1 MSSPVGIARLL
12 RALAWSACVLVLFA
26 AVATLRAVLDGE
38 REIAASDAAF
48 DANDLHGAIQHARR
62 AASAYAPGAAHVER
76 GYQRLHAVARGAE
89 ATGRPEI
96 ATLAWQAERAAVLES
111 ASLLHPFPER
121 LDEANR
127 NLARLS
133 ANKAAPEAERGE
145 AAQRLFKQA
154 QSQSAERPPWGA
166 LLAGGLF
173 VAALGLAWF
182 AARALEPAGRIDWL
196 RGRWGL
202 LTFALGAAL
211 WAAAAFHG

>member
-1 MSSPVGIARLL
+1 L
-12 RALAWSACVLVLFA
+12 RALAWSACLVVLFA
-26 AVATLRAVLDGE
+26 SVATLRAVLDGE

-76 GYQRLHAVARGAE
+76 GYQRLLAVARGAE

-121 LDEANR
+121 LEEANR

-133 ANKAAPEAERGE
+133 ASKAAPEAERSE
-145 AAQRLFKQA
+145 TAQRLFKQA
-154 QSQSAERPPWGA
+154 QSQSAERTPWGA

-182 AARALEPAGRIDWL
+182 AARALGPGGRIDWL

-202 LTFALGAAL
+202 LTFGLGAAL